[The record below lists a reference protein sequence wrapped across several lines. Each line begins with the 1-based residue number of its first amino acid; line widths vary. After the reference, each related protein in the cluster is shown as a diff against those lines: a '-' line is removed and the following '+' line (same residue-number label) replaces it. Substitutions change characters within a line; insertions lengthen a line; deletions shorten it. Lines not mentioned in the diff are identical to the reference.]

1 MLDTKPYVHPPWEPD
16 AQPKSEPDTHP
27 ISAPGAPET
36 ALAPRGK
43 KQRGLLW
50 GLLLLVA
57 LAAAGGGWWWLRG
70 QPQQQAVAAPK
81 PMIVSVI
88 TVTPRTV
95 PIYRS
100 FPATTAAM
108 RVVPIQARVTGY
120 VVERGAADGADVETG
135 TLLYRIDPSDY
146 RAALAQ
152 AKGQVDHSKAALS
165 YSQANQGRNK
175 ALVRNGWVSRDTFD
189 QTNSTLGQSVASLA
203 TDQASLL
210 AAALNLSRTDIRA
223 PFAGRI
229 SRSQVFEGSL
239 ISVAGTTLN
248 TIVQLDPIYV
258 SLNPAEANLDAINR
272 AQARAPIE
280 TAVSIGTDQ
289 SSHAGT
295 VTFLD
300 NQVDQLTGTIL
311 VRATIA
317 NADHALISGQYVT
330 ARLHLGDRDGALLV
344 PQTAV
349 GSTQLGRTLMIVGA
363 GDKAEQRIVKLG
375 DSYGDMIV
383 VTDGLKAGDRVIT
396 GNLQKLRPGILVQ
409 AQAQKVQ

>member
-1 MLDTKPYVHPPWEPD
+1 MLYTKPDV
-16 AQPKSEPDTHP
+16 QPKSEPGARP
-27 ISAPGAPET
+27 ISEPGAQET
-36 ALAPRGK
+36 ALAPHGE
-43 KQRGLLW
+43 KQRGPMW

-57 LAAAGGGWWWLRG
+57 VAGGGWWLLRG

-81 PMIVSVI
+81 PLIVSVI

-100 FPATTAAM
+100 FPATTVAM

-120 VVERGAADGADVETG
+120 VIQRGAADGADVGTG

-146 RAALAQ
+146 QAALAQ

-165 YSQANQGRNK
+165 YSQANQTRNE

-189 QTNSTLGQSVASLA
+189 RTNSTFGQSVASLA

-210 AAALNLSRTDIRA
+210 AAALNLSRTVIRA

-258 SLNPAEANLDAINR
+258 SFNPAEGNLDAINR
-272 AQARAPIE
+272 ARARAPIE
-280 TAVSIGTDQ
+280 TAVSIGTGP
-289 SSHAGT
+289 SSDVGT
-295 VTFLD
+295 VTFVD

-317 NADHALISGQYVT
+317 NSDHALIPGQYVT
-330 ARLHLGDRDGALLV
+330 ARLHLGDLDGALLV

-349 GSTQLGRTLMIVGA
+349 GSTQLGRTLMVVGA
-363 GDKAEQRIVKLG
+363 GNKAEQRIVKLG
-375 DSYGDMIV
+375 DSYGDMIII
-383 VTDGLKAGDRVIT
+383 TDGLKVGDRVIT
-396 GNLQKLRPGILVQ
+396 GNLQKLRPGILVE
-409 AQAQKVQ
+409 AQEQKVQ

>member
-1 MLDTKPYVHPPWEPD
+1 VLYTKPDV
-16 AQPKSEPDTHP
+16 QPKSEPGARP
-27 ISAPGAPET
+27 ISEPGAQET
-36 ALAPRGK
+36 ALAPHGE
-43 KQRGLLW
+43 KQRGPMW

-57 LAAAGGGWWWLRG
+57 VAVAGGGWWLLRG

-81 PMIVSVI
+81 PLIVSVI

-100 FPATTAAM
+100 FPATTVAM

-120 VVERGAADGADVETG
+120 VIQRGAADGADVGTG

-146 RAALAQ
+146 QAALAQ

-165 YSQANQGRNK
+165 YSQANQTRNE

-189 QTNSTLGQSVASLA
+189 RTNSTFGQSVASLA

-210 AAALNLSRTDIRA
+210 AAALNLSRTVIRA

-258 SLNPAEANLDAINR
+258 SFNPAEGNLDAINR
-272 AQARAPIE
+272 ARARAPIE
-280 TAVSIGTDQ
+280 TAVSIGTGP
-289 SSHAGT
+289 SSDVGT
-295 VTFLD
+295 VTFVD

-317 NADHALISGQYVT
+317 NSDHALIPGQYVT
-330 ARLHLGDRDGALLV
+330 ARLHLGDLDGALLV

-349 GSTQLGRTLMIVGA
+349 GSTQLGRTLMVVGA
-363 GDKAEQRIVKLG
+363 GNKAEQRIVKLG
-375 DSYGDMIV
+375 DSYGDMIII
-383 VTDGLKAGDRVIT
+383 TDGLKVGDRVIT
-396 GNLQKLRPGILVQ
+396 GNLQKLRPGILVE
-409 AQAQKVQ
+409 AQEQKVQ